1 MKSHLK
7 LFAAAL
13 SVSLIGGCAAKST
26 ESSEA
31 SQPLV
36 STATEISSAAQSEP
50 EPESRELP
58 EDVAKLLEECP
69 NVLDYTDANGDLL
82 SPYDITRIEYPT
94 EENGNLTSMITYG
107 SAFIT
112 YALPIYASTLDGD
125 DWKSDGDG
133 FSNAMEWVVYRSEE
147 ADKALAERKFFEVKP
162 GDVLE
167 NGLTVKSAE
176 TVYQGFEPDVWAELN
191 GNEYWTFGPIT
202 TTIEFEGTMTLEG
215 ILFRYEGNPQ
225 YFSSPN
231 DVFFYPDTTK
241 NAFVPKYIQDKEAL
255 SGMAVL
261 GYPDDA
267 VVHDGE
273 YYLGNLNSTL
283 DLFSADYDVDE
294 VLGDTNYARV
304 KITLKDITLGTLN
317 GTTQSTQRAKIT
329 DVEVLD

>member
-1 MKSHLK
+1 MKPNFKIL
-7 LFAAAL
+7 AAVLAATL
-13 SVSLIGGCAAKST
+13 LAGCAAKSD

-31 SQPLV
+31 SQLIV
-36 STATEISSAAQSEP
+36 STTTEISSVTQSES

-58 EDVAKLLEECP
+58 DDVKKLLEKCP

-82 SPYDITRIEYPT
+82 SPYDITRIEHPT

-107 SAFIT
+107 SAFIS

-147 ADKALAERKFFEVKP
+147 ADKAIAERKYFEVKP
-162 GDVLE
+162 GDMLE

-176 TVYQGFEPDVWAELN
+176 TVYEAFEPDAWAELN
-191 GNEYWTFGPIT
+191 SSPYWTFHPLT
-202 TTIEFEGTMTLEG
+202 TIIEFEGTLTLEG
-215 ILFRYEGNPQ
+215 ILYKYEGNPD
-225 YFSSPN
+225 YFNSPN

-241 NAFVPKYIQDKEAL
+241 NAFVPKYIEGDQTLSEAAIL
-255 SGMAVL
+255 N
-261 GYPDDA
+261 YPNDA
-267 VVHDGE
+267 VVHDVA
-273 YYLGNLNSTL
+273 YYLGNLNTNL
-283 DLFSADYDVDE
+283 NLFSADYDVDE

-304 KITLKDITLGTLN
+304 KITMKDITLGTLN
-317 GTTQSTQRAKIT
+317 GTTESTQRAKIA

>member
-1 MKSHLK
+1 MKPNFKIL
-7 LFAAAL
+7 AAVLAATL
-13 SVSLIGGCAAKST
+13 LAGCAAKST

-36 STATEISSAAQSEP
+36 STATEISSVTQSGSESV
-50 EPESRELP
+50 PESRELP
-58 EDVAKLLEECP
+58 DDVKKLLEKCP
-69 NVLDYTDANGDLL
+69 NIPDYTDANGDLL
-82 SPYDITRIEYPT
+82 SPYDITHIEYPT
-94 EENGNLTSMITYG
+94 EENGHINSLITYG

-133 FSNAMEWVVYRSEE
+133 FSDAMEWVVYRSEE
-147 ADKALAERKFFEVKP
+147 ADKALAKRKCFEVKP

-176 TVYQGFEPDVWAELN
+176 TVYEAFEPDSWADLN
-191 GNEYWTFGPIT
+191 SNPYWTFGPLR
-202 TTIEFEGTMTLEG
+202 TTIEFEGTLTLEG
-215 ILFRYEGNPQ
+215 ILFKYEGNPD

-241 NAFVPKYIQDKEAL
+241 NAFVPKYSDGDNAL
-255 SGMAVL
+255 SAMAIL
-261 GYPDDA
+261 SPNHA

-273 YYLGNLNSTL
+273 YYLGNLNTTL

-304 KITLKDITLGTLN
+304 KITLKDITLGILN
-317 GTTQSTQRAKIT
+317 GATAQRAKIA

>member
-7 LFAAAL
+7 LLASVFAATLLA
-13 SVSLIGGCAAKST
+13 GCAAKST

-31 SQPLV
+31 SQPIV

-69 NVLDYTDANGDLL
+69 NILDYTDANGDPL
-82 SPYDITRIEYPT
+82 SPYDITHIEYPT
-94 EENGNLTSMITYG
+94 EENGNLTSLITYG
-107 SAFIT
+107 SAFIS
-112 YALPIYASTLDGD
+112 YALPIYDSTLDND
-125 DWKSDGDG
+125 NWQNDGDG
-133 FSNAMEWVVYRSEE
+133 FSNAVEWVVYRSEE
-147 ADKALAERKFFEVKP
+147 ADKALAERKCFEVKP

-176 TVYQGFEPDVWAELN
+176 TVYEAFEPDAWAELN
-191 GNEYWTFGPIT
+191 GSEYWTFGPLT
-202 TTIEFEGTMTLEG
+202 TTIEFEGTLTLEG
-215 ILFRYEGNPQ
+215 ILFKYEGNPQ

-241 NAFVPKYIQDKEAL
+241 NAFVPKYIEGDQAL
-255 SGMAVL
+255 SATAIL
-261 GYPDDA
+261 KYPDDA
-267 VVHDGE
+267 VVYDGE
-273 YYLGNLNSTL
+273 YYLGNLNTNL

-317 GTTQSTQRAKIT
+317 GTTQSTQRAKIA